1 MIKVIAMDMDGTLLN
16 SNHVISSK
24 TKEVLLKAQQKG
36 IHLILASGR
45 PLPGLK
51 HQADVIGLDKNN
63 LSYLAYN
70 GAIMVDALSDEVY
83 FSDTLELDLAN
94 RLIQHFKT
102 LNVNLMINENEIL
115 HVSSKDGVNAQHEAD
130 SNGCILKEN
139 TFEKIDFR
147 PHKIL
152 ISEEQSRLD
161 SMIPL
166 LTEPFKDEVDFVK
179 SAPFYLECL
188 IKGENK
194 GKGLKHFCELK
205 GIPLEEVIAFGDN
218 YNDEQ
223 LIETAGIGVAM
234 GNAVQRLKDIA
245 DIVTTSNDEDGI
257 AKVLLERGIV

>member
-1 MIKVIAMDMDGTLLN
+1 MDMDGTLLN
-16 SNHVISSK
+16 SSHVISSN
-24 TKEVLLKAQQKG
+24 TKKVLLKAQEKG

-51 HQADVIGLDKNN
+51 HQAEVIGLNKNN

-70 GAIMVDALSDEVY
+70 GAIMVDALCDEVY

-102 LNVNLMINENEIL
+102 LNVNLMINENDIL

-194 GKGLKHFCELK
+194 GKGLKHFCDLK
-205 GIPLEEVIAFGDN
+205 GISLEEVIAFGDN
-218 YNDEQ
+218 YNDQQ

-234 GNAVQRLKDIA
+234 GNAVQALKDIA
-245 DIVTTSNDEDGI
+245 DLVTTSNDEDGI